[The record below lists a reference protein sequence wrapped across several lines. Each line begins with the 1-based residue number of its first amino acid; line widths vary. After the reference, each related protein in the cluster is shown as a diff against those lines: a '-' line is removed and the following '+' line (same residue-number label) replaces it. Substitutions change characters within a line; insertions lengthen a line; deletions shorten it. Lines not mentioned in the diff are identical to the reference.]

1 MSLFEHRHIV
11 LMGVCGCGKST
22 VGAEL
27 SRASGIDFLDGDDLH
42 PAENVAKM
50 RAGIPLDDADR
61 APWLAECGRRL
72 ATAEEGLILGC
83 SALTGLYRDMIRAHA
98 APAQP
103 VFVYLHGT
111 RAALRQRLGARR
123 GHFMPSALLD
133 SQLATLE
140 VPAPAE
146 AALTVSIENTS
157 QALAAQVLTR
167 LAGRGGSVAR
177 AA

>member
-27 SRASGIDFLDGDDLH
+27 SRAFG
-42 PAENVAKM
+42 
-50 RAGIPLDDADR
+50 
-61 APWLAECGRRL
+61 LA
-72 ATAEEGLILGC
+72 AAEEGLILGC
-83 SALTGLYRDMIRAHA
+83 SALTGRYRDMIRVHA

-103 VFVYLHGT
+103 VFVYLRGT

-123 GHFMPSALLD
+123 GHFMPRALLD
-133 SQLATLE
+133 SRLATLE